1 MAELR
6 FARVLLLTL
15 LVALAFY
22 AGLLWR
28 SGPAVAPAPAETTS
42 PTALAAPAV
51 APVVAPPSKPS
62 ERRTGLDPDEQ
73 ATVDLFRRA
82 SPAVV
87 YITTVEVR
95 RDFFT
100 MNDYAVPRGAGS
112 GFVWDDRGHIVTNFH
127 VIQGA
132 QGAEVTLSDQ
142 STWNAELVGS
152 APEKDLAVLRIE
164 APAIQLP
171 PLPIGTS
178 ADLLVGQKVFAI
190 GNPFGL
196 DHTLTTGVIS
206 AVGREID
213 SLDRDRTRIED
224 VIQTDAA
231 INPGNSGGPLLDSS
245 GRLIGVNTQI
255 YSPSGGS
262 AGIGFAIPVDTV
274 SWAVPQLIASG
285 RIMRPA
291 LGIYPLAD
299 AVAARAG
306 IEGVMFLR
314 VEPGGP
320 ADRAGLRPL
329 QRDDRGRLVPGDVIV
344 KIDGTPIRSRA
355 DLTLVLERREVGEEV
370 TVTYV
375 RAGKERDV
383 EVELQA
389 Q

>member
-1 MAELR
+1 LR
-6 FARVLLLTL
+6 FARALLLTL

-28 SGPAVAPAPAETTS
+28 AGPAASERAADPIATDPAAGPLVSPPARR
-42 PTALAAPAV
+42 TALDA
-51 APVVAPPSKPS
+51 
-62 ERRTGLDPDEQ
+62 DEQ
-73 ATVDLFRRA
+73 ATVDLFKRS

-132 QGAEVTLSDQ
+132 QGAQVTLGDQ
-142 STWNAELVGS
+142 STWSAELVGT

-164 APAIQLP
+164 AKGKTLD

-231 INPGNSGGPLLDSS
+231 INPGNSGGPLLDSA

-255 YSPSGGS
+255 YSPSGAS

-291 LGIYPLAD
+291 LGIYPLSD
-299 AVAARAG
+299 DVAQRAG
-306 IEGVMFLR
+306 IEGVMFVR
-314 VEPGGP
+314 VDVDGP

-329 QRDDRGRLVPGDVIV
+329 RRDARGHVTPGDVIV
-344 KIDGTPIRSRA
+344 AIDGSPIRSRA
-355 DLTLVLERREVGEEV
+355 DLTLALERKEVGAEV
-370 TVTYV
+370 TVTYL
-375 RAGKERDV
+375 RDDQEHQV
-383 EVELQA
+383 KVKLQA

>member
-1 MAELR
+1 VR
-6 FARVLLLTL
+6 FGRALLLTL

-28 SGPAVAPAPAETTS
+28 GGPL
-42 PTALAAPAV
+42 TARERATERRIQRAPAV
-51 APVVAPPSKPS
+51 SPLPTPAARKSA
-62 ERRTGLDPDEQ
+62 LDADEQ
-73 ATVDLFRRA
+73 STVDLFRGA
-82 SPAVV
+82 SPSVV
-87 YITTVEVR
+87 YITTMEVR

-112 GFVWDDRGHIVTNFH
+112 GFVWDNQGHIVTNFH
-127 VIQGA
+127 VIQDASGA
-132 QGAEVTLSDQ
+132 QVTLGDQ
-142 STWNAELVGS
+142 STWNAELVGT

-164 APAIQLP
+164 ARGKELPA
-171 PLPIGTS
+171 LPIGTS

-213 SLDRDRTRIED
+213 SLDTDRTRIED

-231 INPGNSGGPLLDSS
+231 INPGNSGGPLLDSA

-255 YSPSGGS
+255 YSPSGAS

-285 RIMRPA
+285 RIIRPT

-299 AVAARAG
+299 VVAQRAG
-306 IEGVMFLR
+306 IEGVMFVR
-314 VEPGGP
+314 VDRNGP
-320 ADRAGLRPL
+320 ADRAGLLPIR
-329 QRDDRGRLVPGDVIV
+329 RDVRGRVVPGDVIV
-344 KIDGTPIRSRA
+344 AINDTPIRSRA
-355 DLTLVLERREVGEEV
+355 DLTLALERKEVGEEV
-370 TVTYV
+370 NVTYV
-375 RAGKERDV
+375 RDDQRHQVRVK
-383 EVELQA
+383 LQA

>member
-1 MAELR
+1 MRITRAL
-6 FARVLLLTL
+6 FFVLL
-15 LVALAFY
+15 VVLAFY

-28 SGPAVAPAPAETTS
+28 ANAPAPGEAPADVVSEATTAAVTTTAAR
-42 PTALAAPAV
+42 PLARGTALDA
-51 APVVAPPSKPS
+51 
-62 ERRTGLDPDEQ
+62 DEQ

-95 RDFFT
+95 RDVFT

-112 GFVWDDRGHIVTNFH
+112 GFVWDDNGHIVTNFH

-132 QGAEVTLSDQ
+132 QGAQVTLGDQ
-142 STWNAELVGS
+142 STWNAELVGT
-152 APEKDLAVLRIE
+152 APEKDLAVLRID
-164 APAIQLP
+164 PSGKKLD
-171 PLPIGTS
+171 PLPVGTS

-231 INPGNSGGPLLDSS
+231 INPGNSGGPLLDSG

-255 YSPSGGS
+255 YSPSGAS
-262 AGIGFAIPVDTV
+262 AGIGIAIPVDTV

-285 RIMRPA
+285 HIVRPA

-299 AVAARAG
+299 NVAARAG
-306 IEGVMFLR
+306 IEGVMFVR
-314 VEPGGP
+314 VDEGGP
-320 ADRAGLRPL
+320 ADQAGLRPL
-329 QRDDRGRLVPGDVIV
+329 RRDSRGRVSPGDVIV
-344 KIDGTPIRSRA
+344 GIDDKAIRSRA
-355 DLTLVLERREVGEEV
+355 DLTLALERREVGEEV

-375 RAGKERDV
+375 RDGEERKV
-383 EVELQA
+383 KVKLRA

>member
-1 MAELR
+1 MTELR
-6 FARVLLLTL
+6 LARALLLTL

-22 AGLLWR
+22 AGRLWR
-28 SGPAVAPAPAETTS
+28 DVGTTPPTTTEIAPA
-42 PTALAAPAV
+42 AAPAV
-51 APVVAPPSKPS
+51 APAASTAV
-62 ERRTGLDPDEQ
+62 ERRTALDPDEQ

-87 YITTVEVR
+87 YITSVEVR

-112 GFVWDDRGHIVTNFH
+112 GFIWDDRGHIVTNFH

-132 QGAEVTLSDQ
+132 QAAQVTLSDQ
-142 STWNAELVGS
+142 STLNAELVGT
-152 APEKDLAVLRIE
+152 APEKDLAVLRVEVPANRIE
-164 APAIQLP
+164 

-178 ADLLVGQKVFAI
+178 ADLLVGQKVYAI

-231 INPGNSGGPLLDSS
+231 INPGNSGGPLLDSA

-255 YSPSGGS
+255 YSPSGAS

-285 RIMRPA
+285 RIMRPT
-291 LGIYPLAD
+291 LGISPLSD

-306 IEGVMFLR
+306 IEGVMFVR
-314 VEPGGP
+314 VDEGGP

-329 QRDDRGRLVPGDVIV
+329 RPDNRGRVILGDVIV
-344 KIDGTPIRSRA
+344 KIDEEPIRSRA
-355 DLTLVLERREVGEEV
+355 DLTLALERREVGEKV
-370 TVTYV
+370 TVTYL
-375 RAGKERDV
+375 RNGKEHEV

>member
-1 MAELR
+1 MAAMR
-6 FARVLLLTL
+6 FARGLLFTL

-28 SGPAVAPAPAETTS
+28 GAERPAPATREFA
-42 PTALAAPAV
+42 PAAAPA
-51 APVVAPPSKPS
+51 SKPAARS
-62 ERRTGLDPDEQ
+62 SALDPDEQ

-82 SPAVV
+82 SPSVV
-87 YITTVEVR
+87 YITTVEMR
-95 RDFFT
+95 RDYFT

-112 GFVWDDRGHIVTNFH
+112 GFVWDEQGHIVTNFH

-132 QGAEVTLSDQ
+132 QAAQVTLGDQ
-142 STWNAELVGS
+142 STWNAELVGY
-152 APEKDLAVLRIE
+152 APEKDLAVLRVE
-164 APAIQLP
+164 ARADLLE
-171 PLPIGTS
+171 PLPVGTS

-206 AVGREID
+206 AVGREIE
-213 SLDRDRTRIED
+213 SLDRDNTRIED

-231 INPGNSGGPLLDSS
+231 INPGNSGGPLLDSA

-255 YSPSGGS
+255 YSPSGAS

-274 SWAVPQLIASG
+274 SWAVPQLISSG

-299 AVAARAG
+299 AVAQRAG
-306 IEGVMFLR
+306 IEGVMFVR
-314 VEPGGP
+314 VEEGGP

-329 QRDDRGRLVPGDVIV
+329 RRDQRGRVVPGDVIV
-344 KIDGTPIRSRA
+344 EIDGSPIRSRA
-355 DLTLVLERREVGEEV
+355 DLTLVLERKEVGDQVVVTYQRDGVEREV
-370 TVTYV
+370 
-375 RAGKERDV
+375 R
-383 EVELQA
+383 VELQA